1 MVLSHGLR
9 WVSQEVSVQHL
20 GVLTQD
26 DAETQGSPRHLLFS
40 VGRSEA
46 TGHCSAGRCSSLVH
60 LLCAD
65 GILVLGQFCC
75 HSVRGT
81 WQL

>member
-20 GVLTQD
+20 GVLTQH
-26 DAETQGSPRHLLFS
+26 DAEKRGSPRPLLFS

-60 LLCAD
+60 LL
-65 GILVLGQFCC
+65 
-75 HSVRGT
+75 
-81 WQL
+81 